1 MSILRIFDSARMKNV
16 SAKGLIVVFRIVSV
30 SVDCCVFGP
39 ENKGEFLTVRSEGKK
54 TQGKEP
60 DGVYFLGK

>member
-1 MSILRIFDSARMKNV
+1 MKNV

>member
-1 MSILRIFDSARMKNV
+1 MKNV

-54 TQGKEP
+54 HRARSLTAFIFWANEE
-60 DGVYFLGK
+60 VA